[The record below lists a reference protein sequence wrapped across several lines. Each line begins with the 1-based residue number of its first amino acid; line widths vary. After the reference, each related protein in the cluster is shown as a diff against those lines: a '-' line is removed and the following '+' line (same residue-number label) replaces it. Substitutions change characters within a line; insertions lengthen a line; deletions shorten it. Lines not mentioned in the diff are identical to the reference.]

1 MEWFT
6 LALKHYADFEGRN
19 HRTAYWMF
27 VLFYLIFYF
36 VASAIDGLLGI
47 YLVGTIYSFALFLPS
62 ISAGARRL
70 HDTGRSGWWQ
80 LLMLIPV
87 LGLLVMIY
95 FLVQD
100 SQPGDNQYGPN
111 PKPESGTTAN

>member
-36 VASAIDGLLGI
+36 VASAIDGLL
-47 YLVGTIYSFALFLPS
+47 
-62 ISAGARRL
+62 
-70 HDTGRSGWWQ
+70 
-80 LLMLIPV
+80 
-87 LGLLVMIY
+87 VMIY

-111 PKPESGTTAN
+111 PKPESGTTAT